1 MSRLFLSL
9 LAAACLFAGE
19 PKPDVKSAVQAAE
32 NAWIEAM
39 KSADKAG
46 LEAVLADDIMYSH
59 SNNKLETKADVIEA
73 VTKGANK
80 YLSIDLSDSK
90 YRQYGNN
97 VVVTNHK
104 AVIKGSQAGVANL
117 YVTHVWARTGGK
129 WQMVNR
135 QATRFPQ

>member
-1 MSRLFLSL
+1 MTRLLLSL
-9 LAAACLFAGE
+9 SAACLFAAE
-19 PKPDVKSAVQAAE
+19 PKPEVKAAVQAAE

-39 KSADKAG
+39 KAADKAG
-46 LEAVLADDIMYSH
+46 LQAVLADDIIYSH
-59 SNNKLETKADVIEA
+59 SNNKIETKADVIEA
-73 VTKGANK
+73 VTKGANR

-117 YVTHVWARTGGK
+117 YVTHVWARVGGK